1 MSQVPVRAVQH
12 GEVRE
17 TLNDHRIHG
26 FGAAGPDIG
35 ERAAART
42 GYFDWVHELDR
53 AEAGRAD
60 NEVVFGLDAVNFDA
74 LFGDFRDLARF
85 EGDVGL
91 IEDREVVVADKDPL
105 AANGVV
111 GS

>member
-1 MSQVPVRAVQH
+1 
-12 GEVRE
+12 
-17 TLNDHRIHG
+17 
-26 FGAAGPDIG
+26 
-35 ERAAART
+35 
-42 GYFDWVHELDR
+42 VHELDG

-60 NEVVFGLDAVNFDA
+60 DEVVFGLDAVNFDA
-74 LFGDFRDLARF
+74 PFGDSGDLARL

-91 IEDREVVVADKDPL
+91 IEDKEVVVTDNDPF

>member
-17 TLNDHRIHG
+17 ALNDHCIHG

-35 ERAAART
+35 ERAAARA
-42 GYFDWVHELDR
+42 GYFDWVHKLDG

-91 IEDREVVVADKDPL
+91 IEDREVVVADKDPF

>member
-17 TLNDHRIHG
+17 ALNGHCIHG
-26 FGAAGPDIG
+26 FGTAGPDIG
-35 ERAAART
+35 ERAAARA
-42 GYFDWVHELDR
+42 GYFDWVHELDG

-74 LFGDFRDLARF
+74 LFGDFRNLARF
-85 EGDVGL
+85 ERDIGL
-91 IEDREVVVADKDPL
+91 IEDREVVVADKDPF

-111 GS
+111 RS

>member
-17 TLNDHRIHG
+17 ALNDHCIHG

-35 ERAAART
+35 ERAAARA
-42 GYFDWVHELDR
+42 GYFDWVHKLDG

-74 LFGDFRDLARF
+74 PFGDFRDLARF

-91 IEDREVVVADKDPL
+91 IEDREVVVADKDSF

>member
-12 GEVRE
+12 GKVRE
-17 TLNDHRIHG
+17 TLNDHCIHG

-35 ERAAART
+35 ERAATRA
-42 GYFDWVHELDR
+42 GYFDRVHELDG

-60 NEVVFGLDAVNFDA
+60 DEVVFGLDAVNFDA
-74 LFGDFRDLARF
+74 LFGDLGDLARL

-91 IEDREVVVADKDPL
+91 VEDKEVVVADKDPF